1 MKMNYLAPIT
11 EIVYISAQNILEKGQ
26 DSTGT
31 QNPWDGPESPD
42 ANSTTFDME
51 EANSNRSIWDD

>member
-11 EIVYISAQNILEKGQ
+11 DIVYINAQNILEKGQ

-31 QNPWDGPESPD
+31 QDGWGED
-42 ANSTTFDME
+42 TGANSASFE
-51 EANSNRSIWDD
+51 EEGVSSSKSIWED